1 MIDSRDPSLVLGNDL
16 LSTIKASKHSLAIIL
31 SGSFNADMHT
41 LVHQAVCELLMTRYL
56 ERHPNVIWLNAEDAA
71 INVESIRA
79 LGSFLYSTA
88 YYPALSKFA
97 VIENVDSLN
106 SQSLNALLKP
116 LEDLASNTHI
126 ILTARAL
133 KSLPSTILSRCLQI
147 RVKSTA
153 IEVQLIGEALELY
166 EKMLTLLNSEKHPSA
181 KLYAFIEQNF
191 ASSQQMAT
199 FKMLMN
205 HLMSKAIKFKSGVS
219 YVVLNDKEREVI
231 AALARNLSLSSI
243 FDMLTSMRATLDDLE
258 SFSLDH
264 KSVVLIILA
273 KLIP

>member
-1 MIDSRDPSLVLGNDL
+1 
-16 LSTIKASKHSLAIIL
+16 
-31 SGSFNADMHT
+31 
-41 LVHQAVCELLMTRYL
+41 
-56 ERHPNVIWLNAEDAA
+56 
-71 INVESIRA
+71 
-79 LGSFLYSTA
+79 
-88 YYPALSKFA
+88 
-97 VIENVDSLN
+97 
-106 SQSLNALLKP
+106 
-116 LEDLASNTHI
+116 
-126 ILTARAL
+126 
-133 KSLPSTILSRCLQI
+133 LQI